1 MTYDPVEHLA
11 RCGECYLRTRRD
23 GLPVPP
29 ELNERAFAIA
39 VGEAPGATEV
49 TEGRPF
55 VGQSGVE
62 LQLSLATLGVRR
74 SDLSYSNALLC
85 KPPGDDLDLIL
96 GKFDRENTKLRKA
109 GLAPLPSPLEC
120 CKPRLDAELS
130 HYQNVI
136 TLGRTA
142 ASTVLGGKP
151 SIMAIRGGPITQDNH
166 KIMPVLH
173 PAFVLRM
180 RRWTRAFR
188 ADLGRAIRWF
198 HGQSGWVEP
207 RVTINPSA
215 LVLERFLDPVRPY
228 GYDVE
233 TRPPIPGR
241 PELCLE
247 PLLALLGLFG
257 IAVGDEVMVVS
268 YRSVSGHGQFYS
280 DAELRRIGEVLHAW
294 GVDLRKLKIDFNG
307 YYDGQVIE
315 QQLGFVIAP
324 RLDLALLHRDV
335 EPELPHSL
343 AYVAS
348 VYTEIPYAWKVT
360 HAGTDAET
368 DAEWRDYNAKDCVLT
383 FRCTAPLQQAVA
395 IRSQEGPVAMHHA
408 IQRYCMGMHKNG
420 VWVNQA
426 KRAEWDGKLRWV
438 AIGELNKAR
447 KALKDSG
454 FADDYARN
462 FNPGSTL
469 QLRSLFFE
477 RWGFAPV
484 AYSPKTADPST
495 NDETLRSLLR
505 DPKLSVS
512 QRAFVNALRRFR
524 VASKERSTY
533 VRRMIDYREL
543 VTPDP
548 LTALVPVED
557 TEDYEGFASEFDEG
571 TVHKVGRKAQI
582 AAGTYGYVLADG
594 RCHSHFNAHS
604 VTCLVPDTFVLSGNG
619 PCRLGMLG
627 SYGPPQSGT
636 APDADLRLHD
646 GVGLCPV
653 SHLINVG
660 SAECLELTTALG
672 VRLTGSLKHR
682 VQVAAIEKFRRERPR
697 IGTGYL
703 GVDSIE
709 PPWRW
714 ASLDELKPGMHV
726 RIPIGM
732 NAWGHSLTALPH
744 VEYVPRGNAN
754 RITLPT
760 RITPLLAYFVGA
772 YIADGSLHDAD
783 GTFSI
788 RITNSKPRVQRRLV
802 RVIRRLFGIVN
813 VYPTHLEIKSPALR
827 EWAEHASLRRR
838 IENKG
843 APPWVLRAPWR
854 VVAAYIAGCALDSH
868 FNVVTGVTPEWVYTG
883 TRRLAEE
890 MQMLLLNRGIV
901 ATLTDRR
908 YGCSQRTW
916 CCFVR
921 GKAEARKVAEITG
934 QKVPVTPDVKV
945 RSKYVRRGNVV
956 WARVR
961 EIKAVGQWPLLDV
974 TVPGTES
981 FWSSGLVSH
990 NTGWRLSSDNPPMQN
1005 VPRKLRELWGPQPL
1019 PGQPFRV
1026 YLSAD
1031 ADQGEMRIISALAGA
1046 MKLLEAFRKGL
1057 DPHSI
1062 NATGFFGKG
1071 FIQATGKDRDRLRD
1085 GAKTFFYAKAYG
1097 AADDT
1102 VYEAVTSA
1110 EDAQGNLPFV
1120 NFTLRQVRSALRSW
1134 EKENP
1139 EIVRWWES
1147 EMDLYRSQGFLT
1159 DPLFGFRADFL
1170 DGEDRQKILN
1180 FRSQSLLGAIVQKA
1194 AVSLVDGPAPLIPFG
1209 RYGHGT
1215 GLILNGHD
1223 RLDFEWPVFH
1233 PRRYADPKKPNV
1245 GWCEKGCQCEL
1256 ERVRKLVSDAMYQR
1270 VPGLDVQFSGECKVY
1285 VGAWA

>member
-1 MTYDPVEHLA
+1 MSYDPTAHGA
-11 RCGECYLRTRRD
+11 RCAECYLRTRRD

-109 GLAPLPSPLEC
+109 GLAPMPSPLEC

-130 HYQNVI
+130 RYDNII

-151 SIMAIRGGPITQDNH
+151 SIMAIRGGPITQGNH

-198 HGQSGWVEP
+198 HGQSGWREP
-207 RVTINPSA
+207 RITINPSA
-215 LVLERFLDPVRPY
+215 LTLARFLEPVRPY

-257 IAVGDEVMVVS
+257 VAVDDEVMVVS
-268 YRSVSGHGQFYS
+268 YRSVSGRGQFYS
-280 DAELRRIGEVLHAW
+280 DAELRQIGEVLHAW
-294 GVDLRKLKIDFNG
+294 GVDPRKLKIDFNG

-383 FRCTAPLQQAVA
+383 YRSAEPLQRAVEV
-395 IRSQEGPVAMHHA
+395 RSQQGPVAMHHA

-438 AIGELNKAR
+438 ALGELNKAR

-454 FADDYARN
+454 FADDYVRN

-484 AYSPKTADPST
+484 AFSPKTADPST

-505 DPKLSVS
+505 DPKLSVP
-512 QRAFVNALRRFR
+512 QRAFVHALRRFR
-524 VASKERSTY
+524 VSSKERSTY
-533 VRRMIDYREL
+533 VRRMIDFREL
-543 VTPDP
+543 VSPDP
-548 LTALVPVED
+548 LTALVPLE
-557 TEDYEGFASEFDEG
+557 ESQDYQDFEGFADEFDEG
-571 TVHKVGRKAQI
+571 TKHKVGRKAQI

-604 VTCLVPDTFVLSGNG
+604 VV
-619 PCRLGMLG
+619 
-627 SYGPPQSGT
+627 
-636 APDADLRLHD
+636 
-646 GVGLCPV
+646 
-653 SHLINVG
+653 
-660 SAECLELTTALG
+660 
-672 VRLTGSLKHR
+672 
-682 VQVAAIEKFRRERPR
+682 
-697 IGTGYL
+697 
-703 GVDSIE
+703 
-709 PPWRW
+709 
-714 ASLDELKPGMHV
+714 
-726 RIPIGM
+726 
-732 NAWGHSLTALPH
+732 
-744 VEYVPRGNAN
+744 
-754 RITLPT
+754 
-760 RITPLLAYFVGA
+760 
-772 YIADGSLHDAD
+772 
-783 GTFSI
+783 
-788 RITNSKPRVQRRLV
+788 
-802 RVIRRLFGIVN
+802 
-813 VYPTHLEIKSPALR
+813 
-827 EWAEHASLRRR
+827 
-838 IENKG
+838 
-843 APPWVLRAPWR
+843 
-854 VVAAYIAGCALDSH
+854 
-868 FNVVTGVTPEWVYTG
+868 
-883 TRRLAEE
+883 
-890 MQMLLLNRGIV
+890 
-901 ATLTDRR
+901 
-908 YGCSQRTW
+908 
-916 CCFVR
+916 
-921 GKAEARKVAEITG
+921 
-934 QKVPVTPDVKV
+934 
-945 RSKYVRRGNVV
+945 
-956 WARVR
+956 
-961 EIKAVGQWPLLDV
+961 
-974 TVPGTES
+974 
-981 FWSSGLVSH
+981 
-990 NTGWRLSSDNPPMQN
+990 TGWRLSSDGPPMQN
-1005 VPRKLRELWGPQPL
+1005 VPRKLRELWGPQPV
-1019 PGQPFRV
+1019 PGQPIRV
-1026 YLSAD
+1026 FLSAD

-1046 MKLLEAFRKGL
+1046 MRLLEAFKKGA

-1062 NATGFFGKG
+1062 NAEGFFGKG
-1071 FIQATGKDRDRLRD
+1071 FVQSTGKDRERLRD

-1147 EMDLYRSQGFLT
+1147 EMELYRSQGFLT

-1215 GLILNGHD
+1215 GLVLNGHD

-1245 GWCEKGCQCEL
+1245 GWCEKGCGCEL
-1256 ERVRKLVSDAMYQR
+1256 ERVRKMVSDAMYQR